1 MSYEYA
7 LRLPTSRELFGSGD
21 DIERGNSNLKPESSN
36 NVNISVTANAVD
48 LTDHRLT
55 IDAAFQYREI
65 KDYIRRTTN
74 NDSGRASSQNDGRVR
89 NLGTD
94 LSIRYTFKDAF
105 FVGGNFSY
113 GTAVGFM
120 IALIN
125 FGMVYLANMVS
136 RKVADYSLW

>member
-1 MSYEYA
+1 M
-7 LRLPTSRELFGSGD
+7 
-21 DIERGNSNLKPESSN
+21 
-36 NVNISVTANAVD
+36 D

-113 GTAVGFM
+113 IDMRSLTRYGDGHTAGEQELQRTRTCYPLYV
-120 IALIN
+120 
-125 FGMVYLANMVS
+125 
-136 RKVADYSLW
+136 W